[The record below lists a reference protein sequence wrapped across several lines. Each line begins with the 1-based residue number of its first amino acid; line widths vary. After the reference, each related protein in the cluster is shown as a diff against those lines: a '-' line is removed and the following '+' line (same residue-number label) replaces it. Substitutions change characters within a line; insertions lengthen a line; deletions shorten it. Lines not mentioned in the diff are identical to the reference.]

1 MQLLDAVN
9 EGKKR
14 RNILLMTHIVVGYP
28 NLEQSLLLV
37 DAMVH
42 AGVDLMELQIP
53 FSEPMADGP
62 VILHANQAALK
73 GGITV
78 EQCFAFAREVARRH
92 PIPFLFMSYYNIVF
106 KRGIERFATET
117 REAGLTG
124 AIVPDCPPEEGTE
137 YVASMRKHGL
147 APIFIFSPRTSDARL
162 KSLGCAGDGFVYA
175 VARKGVTGSSTEFG
189 GELEQYLGRC
199 RLATE
204 LPLAVGFGLKSRA
217 DVDFLVGKADIAVVG
232 SESIR
237 LLDQGGVAAVGEFI
251 AGLRD

>member
-1 MQLLDAVN
+1 MQLLEALN
-9 EGKKR
+9 ERKKR

-78 EQCFAFAREVARRH
+78 EQFFAFAREVARRH

-117 REAGLTG
+117 REAGLTF
-124 AIVPDCPPEEGTE
+124 
-137 YVASMRKHGL
+137 VAN
-147 APIFIFSPRTSDARL
+147 
-162 KSLGCAGDGFVYA
+162 
-175 VARKGVTGSSTEFG
+175 
-189 GELEQYLGRC
+189 Q
-199 RLATE
+199 
-204 LPLAVGFGLKSRA
+204 
-217 DVDFLVGKADIAVVG
+217 
-232 SESIR
+232 
-237 LLDQGGVAAVGEFI
+237 
-251 AGLRD
+251 

>member
-1 MQLLDAVN
+1 MQLLEALN
-9 EGKKR
+9 ERKKR

-73 GGITV
+73 GGI
-78 EQCFAFAREVARRH
+78 
-92 PIPFLFMSYYNIVF
+92 
-106 KRGIERFATET
+106 
-117 REAGLTG
+117 
-124 AIVPDCPPEEGTE
+124 
-137 YVASMRKHGL
+137 
-147 APIFIFSPRTSDARL
+147 
-162 KSLGCAGDGFVYA
+162 
-175 VARKGVTGSSTEFG
+175 VTGSSTEFG

-204 LPLAVGFGLKSRA
+204 LPSRWA
-217 DVDFLVGKADIAVVG
+217 SA
-232 SESIR
+232 
-237 LLDQGGVAAVGEFI
+237 
-251 AGLRD
+251 